1 MSGFREY
8 LFQIITAAVLVSILS
23 SFFHKKGSVGSVM
36 SVICGLALAIS
47 AFKPL
52 LNIRMTDFSYSF
64 YDKSGV
70 EAAVAGG
77 EEQADRVYRQYI
89 QKNTEAYILNKAEE
103 LGAELTVT
111 VALSQDP
118 AAKPER
124 ITLSGAVSPYGKN
137 VLKKYIFENIG
148 IDEEHQIW
156 N

>member
-1 MSGFREY
+1 MSGFRDY
-8 LFQIITAAVLVSILS
+8 LFRIIIAAVLVSILS
-23 SFFHKKGSVGSVM
+23 SFFYKKGSGGSVM
-36 SVICGLALAIS
+36 SVVCGLALAIS

-52 LNIRMTDFSYSF
+52 LNVRLSDFSYSF
-64 YDKSGV
+64 YDKYVV
-70 EAAVAGG
+70 EAAVAEG
-77 EEQADRVYRQYI
+77 EEQADRAYREYI
-89 QKNTEAYILNKAEE
+89 QKTTEAYILNKAEE

-137 VLKKYIFENIG
+137 FLKKYIFENIG
-148 IDEEHQIW
+148 IDEENQIW